1 MGGDNVSTMAWLFE
15 EAEDKWRDN
24 DSTMAW
30 LFEDAELALTIMGQV
45 SMLEGWLGPHWGC
58 GTLYGEG
65 WCILGLRFR
74 LDGFYGTQSG
84 SLH

>member
-1 MGGDNVSTMAWLFE
+1 MAWLFE

-45 SMLEGWLGPHWGC
+45 SMLEG
-58 GTLYGEG
+58 
-65 WCILGLRFR
+65 
-74 LDGFYGTQSG
+74 
-84 SLH
+84 